1 MYSLVAA
8 RAPTPSRVT
17 SRVSRV
23 SKPRARVTVASR
35 AETKKTK
42 SDVSFVPTKLSN
54 HCAALAASLVLLTNP
69 APVFA
74 KTPPAPTTFVAT
86 LVAVKGYEQVS
97 GVITFESALNK
108 SNQEVVFVTPKIVG
122 LPPGAHGMNV
132 HDFDGV
138 VEFGSVGA
146 SFNPDGRPHGAP
158 DSITP
163 PAPTTFVA
171 TLVAVKGYEQVSG
184 VITFESALNKS
195 NQEVVFVTPKIV
207 GLPPGAHG
215 MNVHDFDGV
224 VEFGSVGASFNPD
237 GRPHGA
243 PDSIKKFGASACH
256 FVGEGCQ
263 WNRHAGDLGNVNI
276 GIDAKPI
283 KDTYISL
290 KPGKLTNIVGK
301 AVVVHAFADDFK
313 TEKDDGDA
321 GPVVA
326 FGVIKAV

>member
-74 KTPPAPTTFVAT
+74 K
-86 LVAVKGYEQVS
+86 
-97 GVITFESALNK
+97 
-108 SNQEVVFVTPKIVG
+108 
-122 LPPGAHGMNV
+122 
-132 HDFDGV
+132 
-138 VEFGSVGA
+138 
-146 SFNPDGRPHGAP
+146 
-158 DSITP
+158 TP

-321 GPVVA
+321 GPGVA